1 MLESEPRERN
11 EPVEARRKDA
21 GRMGVKLVVPS
32 FDVDIVTHHHD
43 PHAAVRND
51 GTRTHSNADEAR
63 RLPGDAVLWRPI
75 ELGYSTL

>member
-1 MLESEPRERN
+1 MPAAASSEASEQKDWMLESEPRERN

-43 PHAAVRND
+43 PHA
-51 GTRTHSNADEAR
+51 GRTK
-63 RLPGDAVLWRPI
+63 
-75 ELGYSTL
+75 